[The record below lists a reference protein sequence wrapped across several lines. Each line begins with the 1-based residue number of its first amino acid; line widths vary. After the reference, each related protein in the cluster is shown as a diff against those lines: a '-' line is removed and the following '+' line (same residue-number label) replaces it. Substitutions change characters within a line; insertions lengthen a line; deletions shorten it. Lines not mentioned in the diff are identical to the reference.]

1 MNPLFQSLF
10 IFEMAN
16 NHQGQVEHGLNI
28 IEAMGAIQRRHGIL
42 GAVKF
47 QYRDLPRFIHPDY
60 ANRRDVKHIPRFLD
74 TQLPDSD
81 FGKLVEAVRRQDMLV
96 IVTPFDEVSVAKS
109 VEHGVDII
117 KIASCSADDWPL
129 IEVIADTGKP
139 VIASTGGVSIYDI
152 DNLASFFSHRKGD
165 YALLHCVGLYP
176 TANEHANMGFLTR
189 LAHRYPGVPVGYSG
203 HEGPDNLDVV
213 AAAVSRGATILER
226 HVGLPTDDITLNAY
240 SMDPGQASAWVAA
253 AQRARTINGLDT
265 SKVTT
270 PQERESLLSL
280 KRGVFAARPIHKGQ
294 VISREDVFFA
304 MPCKPGQA
312 TSGEFGRL
320 RTVYTASRD
329 YAVREPIAEHADID
343 PDVEIRRIIHDAKGM
358 LSEAHVVLADDDEIE
373 LSHHLGIDRFR
384 QTGALIVNVVNRTYC
399 KKLILVLAGQR
410 HPNHR
415 HVQKEETFQLI
426 WGDLQVM
433 LGQESLQL
441 RRGQKV
447 LVERGTWHS
456 FSSVNGAIFEEVSTT
471 HLPEDSFYEDEYI
484 STLSL
489 AQRKTVLT
497 GW

>member
-1 MNPLFQSLF
+1 MRH
-10 IFEMAN
+10 AA
-16 NHQGQVEHGLNI
+16 HV
-28 IEAMGAIQRRHGIL
+28 AIGVIGI
-42 GAVKF
+42 G
-47 QYRDLPRFIHPDY
+47 
-60 ANRRDVKHIPRFLD
+60 
-74 TQLPDSD
+74 TT
-81 FGKLVEAVRRQDMLV
+81 VR
-96 IVTPFDEVSVAKS
+96 
-109 VEHGVDII
+109 
-117 KIASCSADDWPL
+117 
-129 IEVIADTGKP
+129 
-139 VIASTGGVSIYDI
+139 
-152 DNLASFFSHRKGD
+152 
-165 YALLHCVGLYP
+165 P
-176 TANEHANMGFLTR
+176 T
-189 LAHRYPGVPVGYSG
+189 V
-203 HEGPDNLDVV
+203 
-213 AAAVSRGATILER
+213 
-226 HVGLPTDDITLNAY
+226 
-240 SMDPGQASAWVAA
+240 
-253 AQRARTINGLDT
+253 
-265 SKVTT
+265 
-270 PQERESLLSL
+270 
-280 KRGVFAARPIHKGQ
+280 
-294 VISREDVFFA
+294 
-304 MPCKPGQA
+304 
-312 TSGEFGRL
+312 SGEFGRF
-320 RTVYTASRD
+320 RTVYTASLD